1 MILCQLGAMLDKR
14 GMSRRELARQTGL
27 NINTVCKLANNEHTM
42 LHLGVLEAVCQVLGV
57 QPGEVLHYVPG
68 NKAST

>member
-1 MILCQLGAMLDKR
+1 MLDKR
-14 GMSRRELARQTGL
+14 GMSRRELARRTGL

-42 LHLGVLEAVCQVLGV
+42 LHLGVLEAVCKVLGV
-57 QPGEVLHYVPG
+57 QPGDVLHYVSG